1 MAVDVGELA
10 PDFELKNQFGET
22 IKLSDFRGEKNV
34 VLIFYP
40 KAFTGLCTAE
50 LCAIRD
56 DKQDF
61 VSDDV
66 VHRVVDYL
74 RAQGEPNYIDGLL
87 EGGVLEG
94 EADAAALGE
103 IAGGNGEADPMY
115 DQAVAIVLQHRRAS
129 ISLVQRHLR
138 IGYNRAARLLEQME
152 KSGLVTAMASNGN
165 RELIVPKR
173 DE

>member
-66 VHRVVDYL
+66 VTFGISCDSDAALKVFAEQENYDY
-74 RAQGEPNYIDGLL
+74 DLL
-87 EGGVLEG
+87 SDYWPHGGVARSFGAFLEDKG
-94 EADAAALGE
+94 FATRATFVIDKDGVVRWKVINGPGDTRSNDDYREALAAL
-103 IAGGNGEADPMY
+103 
-115 DQAVAIVLQHRRAS
+115 
-129 ISLVQRHLR
+129 
-138 IGYNRAARLLEQME
+138 
-152 KSGLVTAMASNGN
+152 
-165 RELIVPKR
+165 
-173 DE
+173 